1 MANDLPQIPTTYSRR
16 LIWEYAVLHPIERM
30 TEHLR
35 SGAYVSADDLHDMRL
50 LRARLRALDNALE
63 AREKVAGVE

>member
-1 MANDLPQIPTTYSRR
+1 M
-16 LIWEYAVLHPIERM
+16 LHPIERM

-50 LRARLRALDNALE
+50 LRARLRALDAALE